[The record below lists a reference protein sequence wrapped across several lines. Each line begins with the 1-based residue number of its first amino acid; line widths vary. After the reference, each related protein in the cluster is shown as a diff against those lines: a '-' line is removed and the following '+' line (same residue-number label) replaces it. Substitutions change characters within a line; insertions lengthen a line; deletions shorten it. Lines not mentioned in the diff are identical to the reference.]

1 MRKIRG
7 VCGLDQELTTRN
19 VYDLLVVKILNAV
32 LVDTFSSEFSFSITA
47 IVQPAIGYPIQVSI
61 CASSFSY

>member
-32 LVDTFSSEFSFSITA
+32 LVDTFSSEFSFLDNSYYSTSHWLPYSGIDLCF
-47 IVQPAIGYPIQVSI
+47 IV
-61 CASSFSY
+61 